1 MKKFSNENDTK
12 WIIGNG
18 WDQNNWPTKKWPTNE
33 ELNNTFPDHNV
44 VLNRIDGH
52 ALMANK
58 RAILTSKINP
68 DTVIYGGHIEIINH
82 ELTGIFVDNAMDL
95 ILNHVPIPS
104 EETNKKALITAQNT
118 CFSLGLTTVDI
129 ACLTK

>member
-1 MKKFSNENDTK
+1 
-12 WIIGNG
+12 
-18 WDQNNWPTKKWPTNE
+18 
-33 ELNNTFPDHNV
+33 
-44 VLNRIDGH
+44 
-52 ALMANK
+52 MANK
-58 RAILTSKINP
+58 RAILTAKINP
-68 DTVIYGGHIEIINH
+68 DTTIYGGHIEIINH

-129 ACLTK
+129 AGLTKGSVELIDKLHNS